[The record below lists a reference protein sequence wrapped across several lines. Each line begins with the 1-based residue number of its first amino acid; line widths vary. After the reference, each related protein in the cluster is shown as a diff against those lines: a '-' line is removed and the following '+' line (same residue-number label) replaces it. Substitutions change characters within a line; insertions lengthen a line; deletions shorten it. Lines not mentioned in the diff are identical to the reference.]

1 MIGGAHI
8 LVVDDEPDIRDLV
21 REILE
26 DEGFVVSVA
35 ENASMAREARRA
47 RRPDLVLLDIWMPDS
62 DGITL
67 LREWAA
73 NVPAPTPVIMM
84 SGHGTME
91 TAVEATRLGAY
102 DFIEKPLSMAKLLV
116 AIRNALETAQLKQ
129 ENIGLKQAADGV
141 NEPVGRSPI
150 MQTLRDQIKR
160 IAQHDTS
167 VLIIGESGSGRAV
180 CARYLHELSSRRA
193 GPFIRVPIAGL
204 THDGLSAEL
213 FGVESGEQL
222 RFGSLEQ
229 AGGGT
234 LFLEDVADM
243 DSGVQA
249 RLFSALEHQSFT
261 RVDGLEPVRI
271 NVRVIAATSRDP
283 AAAVDYGRLHEDLYY
298 HLNVVSLAIPPL
310 RGHREDIPE
319 LLSFYIDLF
328 TTKEILPYR
337 RFTVGAQNRM
347 RNYDWPGNVRE
358 LKNMVNRLLILGS
371 GADIDQEEID
381 LALGSSPRLRSEGDP
396 VGVDLP
402 LKEAR
407 ELFERRYLEHHIRQ
421 VGGAISKVAIKA
433 GLERTHL
440 YRKLRALGIDP
451 KKIESS

>member
-1 MIGGAHI
+1 M
-8 LVVDDEPDIRDLV
+8 
-21 REILE
+21 
-26 DEGFVVSVA
+26 
-35 ENASMAREARRA
+35 
-47 RRPDLVLLDIWMPDS
+47 
-62 DGITL
+62 
-67 LREWAA
+67 
-73 NVPAPTPVIMM
+73 APTT
-84 SGHGTME
+84 SS
-91 TAVEATRLGAY
+91 
-102 DFIEKPLSMAKLLV
+102 KNPLSMAKLLV

-381 LALGSSPRLRSEGDP
+381 LALGSSPPPP
-396 VGVDLP
+396 VRGRP
-402 LKEAR
+402 GGSGPAPQGSAR
-407 ELFERRYLEHHIRQ
+407 
-421 VGGAISKVAIKA
+421 A
-433 GLERTHL
+433 
-440 YRKLRALGIDP
+440 LRATLSGAPHPPGRRRHQQGCDQGGP
-451 KKIESS
+451 RAHPLVSQAAGAGNRPQENRIELVRQPYRSMWVSGYA